1 MNLYDQILKIVLE
14 TIQSLPKEISADI
27 YNNGV
32 MFVGGA
38 SCIAG
43 LYEYAKKKLDLPII
57 IQESPMDSVIL
68 GAGKLLSSEKKFLK
82 INL

>member
-1 MNLYDQILKIVLE
+1 
-14 TIQSLPKEISADI
+14 
-27 YNNGV
+27 